1 MVSQLRYSTFSTKM
15 GWLGILGSARGLLAI
30 TLPQHSSEQAIKL
43 LALGSKQAIW
53 SPEHFDDL
61 TARLRGYLD
70 GDKVAFTDKL
80 DLSAATQF
88 QRQVWQTTR
97 LIPYGETRSYQWL
110 AQALGRPEAA
120 RAVGQALARNRLPII
135 IPCHRVVGSDGKLGG
150 YSGGIEMKRRLLNLE
165 ASTSNKKGSNLY

>member
-1 MVSQLRYSTFSTKM
+1 MVGELRYFTFSTKT
-15 GWLGILGSARGLLAI
+15 GWLGILSSARGLLAI

-80 DLSAATQF
+80 DLSAATPF
-88 QRQVWQTTR
+88 ECQVWQTTR

-120 RAVGQALARNRLPII
+120 RAVGQALARNPLPII

-150 YSGGIEMKRRLLNLE
+150 YSGGVEMKRRLLTFE
-165 ASTSNKKGSNLY
+165 ASAKSAK